1 MKFKP
6 AAMALCLACLPMS
19 AMPVLAA
26 PASNAA
32 RTYTFGFKD
41 AEISQVAEEILGN
54 SLGVAYRV
62 EPGVTGKM
70 TFSIEQRLTK
80 AQLLVAFEA
89 ALSQYDVV
97 LTQEN
102 DTVVLKSRKS
112 ASIGGQITTGTSRAS
127 GIGFQIRAVPI
138 NYGSATEIAKALG
151 TVAKADIVLYSS
163 DKMGLILL
171 GGRAEELDNAMA
183 TIALFDQSTLSD
195 ARIRFYSLNNA
206 TAPTVTEE
214 LNNLLKASG
223 TSSATLAPMKRL
235 NGIFVFSQSS
245 QVLDRI
251 GEWVQRLD
259 VPSQDPSIK
268 SWVYH
273 PRGASAENL
282 ARTLNGLVGNGVD
295 TSQPSAAP
303 ITNAAA
309 GSGGAGAIAP
319 MASSAGGS
327 FGGDQ
332 NVRIMAD
339 KDTNSLIIYAPE
351 AVRVRLQEVLSEIDR
366 EPMQIF
372 IEASIL
378 EVSLTKDLD
387 YGVDW
392 SKIASHGDLTVSN
405 YTTKNTSFSPIAPG
419 FSINYV
425 GTDIS
430 AAINA
435 LSSQSKVRIVSAPK
449 ISTIENSP
457 AVLQVGDQVPVV
469 IQSAQS
475 TSTSDAPVINSVDY
489 RDTGVMLK
497 VTPRVTGDNRI
508 LLDVSQEVSSVVKTV
523 TSGIDSPTINQR
535 KIESKLIVPE
545 GTVVALGG
553 LISSS
558 DAVSDNGI
566 PGLKNIPIIGA
577 AFKGQ
582 THSRSNTE
590 LVILLKAKILRDAD
604 DYAAVSANFG
614 ADLRDLM
621 QQGYLNP
628 PASAVVPGNLPT
640 SQ

>member
-1 MKFKP
+1 MRFKP
-6 AAMALCLACLPMS
+6 AILALAMACSPIVA
-19 AMPVLAA
+19 ATAVAA
-26 PASNAA
+26 PVNTAA
-32 RTYTFGFKD
+32 RTYTFAFKEAD
-41 AEISQVAEEILGN
+41 ISQVAEEILGN

-70 TFSIEQRLTK
+70 TFSIAQRLTK

-97 LTQEN
+97 LVQDN
-102 DTVVLKSRKS
+102 DTVVLKSRK
-112 ASIGGQITTGTSRAS
+112 AAGIGGQITTGTGRAS
-127 GIGFQIRAVPI
+127 GIGFQIRAVPV

-151 TVAKADIVLYSS
+151 AVAKADIVLYSS

-171 GGRAEELDNAMA
+171 GGRAEELDNAIT

-195 ARIRFYSLNNA
+195 SRIRFYPLSNA
-206 TAPTVTEE
+206 TAPVVTDE
-214 LNNLLKASG
+214 LNSLLKASG

-235 NGIFVFSQSS
+235 NGIFVFSQSTE
-245 QVLDRI
+245 VLDRI

-282 ARTLNGLVGNGVD
+282 ARTLNGLVGNGAD
-295 TSQPSAAP
+295 TGQP
-303 ITNAAA
+303 AAA
-309 GSGGAGAIAP
+309 TITAGNSNVASAQTAITTTGGFGS
-319 MASSAGGS
+319 
-327 FGGDQ
+327 DQ

-351 AVRVRLQEVLSEIDR
+351 AVRVRLQDVLGEIDR
-366 EPMQIF
+366 EPVQIF

-378 EVSLTKDLD
+378 EVTLTKDLN

-405 YTTKNTSFSPIAPG
+405 YTSEGTSFSPIAPG

-425 GTDIS
+425 GNDIS

-457 AVLQVGDQVPVV
+457 ATLQVGDQVPVV

-475 TSTSDAPVINSVDY
+475 TSASDTPVINSVDY

-590 LVILLKAKILRDAD
+590 LVILLKAKVLRDTD
-604 DYAAVSANFG
+604 DYAALSANFG

-628 PASAVVPGNLPT
+628 PDPAALSGTLPP